1 MLPAL
6 SQVCTLRASLEA
18 DLADFAA
25 GHCPAI
31 ELWWGKVETY
41 LAEHS
46 VADLRQLLD
55 AHGLAAP
62 VASYQG
68 GLLTSQG
75 AARKE
80 HWELFGRRASELA
93 RQFGSRHAGR
103 GR

>member
-18 DLADFAA
+18 DVADFAA
-25 GHCPAI
+25 GHCGAI

-41 LAEHS
+41 LHDHS
-46 VADLRQLLD
+46 VDDLRRMLD
-55 AHGLAAP
+55 VHSLTAP

-75 AARKE
+75 AARRE
-80 HWELFGRRASELA
+80 H
-93 RQFGSRHAGR
+93 
-103 GR
+103 